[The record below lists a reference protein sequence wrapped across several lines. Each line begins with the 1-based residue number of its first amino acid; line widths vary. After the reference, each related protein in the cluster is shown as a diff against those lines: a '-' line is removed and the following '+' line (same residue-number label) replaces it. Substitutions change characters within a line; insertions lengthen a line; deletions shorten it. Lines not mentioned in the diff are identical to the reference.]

1 MAATVSAASSRKR
14 GFADILDDPFP
25 LPLHHLAKR
34 GRCSSSAASAAEL
47 GVSLEFDPIEVLQL
61 IFPHED
67 PQLLKSFLEAS
78 GNVLDAAIR
87 GFKHHLQSHTDTEI
101 TETVSGDTGNEVF
114 SPKVESDLSAM
125 NIPSNG
131 SEWAELVVK
140 EMSSALDLVDA
151 KNRAFRILDL
161 FEKSTAECTSPDEMR
176 KMREEHKILK
186 LMLGGLLEQNGVLK
200 RAFLKQHTRL
210 NDYEKKMSQERSQI
224 IDAYEKEIKA
234 LQHRNYV
241 LSYHLAQAT
250 QHGIISGHCNPDLVF
265 SLQVCNRCK
274 AEQRSME
281 QYLFLATVLILSLAF
296 VKLRPRNN
304 GENPPP
310 GPWQLPVIGS
320 LHHLTG
326 ALPHR
331 ALRDLARCHGELM
344 LLRLGE
350 LPVVVASSPAA
361 AREVMRTHD
370 AAFATRPQTATLRA
384 LTRDGLG
391 VAFAPQGEHWRCL
404 RKLCVTELLG
414 ARRVRCLRGG
424 REAEAAFLVASVA
437 SMSASTTTSE
447 PVNVSSLV
455 ARYVTDAVVRAVVG
469 DRISD
474 RDAFL
479 ERLEEGVKV
488 AAGFTLADVFPS
500 SRLARALSGA
510 ARRAEAHSREMT
522 RLMDGVIEEH
532 CQRRAAAA
540 AGWPDEE
547 DEDLLDVLLRIQK
560 DGGLQIHLDMG
571 TIRVVIIDL
580 FSAGSETTGTT
591 LQWAMAEL
599 MRNPAALR
607 KAQAE
612 VRGVLAGQSHV
623 TEDALPDLHYL
634 HLVIK
639 ETLRLHVAVP
649 LLLPRECQEP
659 RRRVLGYDVP
669 ERAMVL
675 VNAWAICRD
684 AAVWGPDAEEF
695 RPERF
700 DGGGGAVDFR
710 GTDFEFVPFGAGRR
724 MCPGVAF
731 AVAIMELGLA
741 SLLFHF
747 DWELAGGAAPGELDM
762 AEGLGITARRKND
775 LWLHA
780 TVRVP
785 VPNTDTS

>member
-1 MAATVSAASSRKR
+1 
-14 GFADILDDPFP
+14 
-25 LPLHHLAKR
+25 
-34 GRCSSSAASAAEL
+34 
-47 GVSLEFDPIEVLQL
+47 
-61 IFPHED
+61 
-67 PQLLKSFLEAS
+67 
-78 GNVLDAAIR
+78 
-87 GFKHHLQSHTDTEI
+87 
-101 TETVSGDTGNEVF
+101 
-114 SPKVESDLSAM
+114 
-125 NIPSNG
+125 
-131 SEWAELVVK
+131 
-140 EMSSALDLVDA
+140 
-151 KNRAFRILDL
+151 
-161 FEKSTAECTSPDEMR
+161 
-176 KMREEHKILK
+176 
-186 LMLGGLLEQNGVLK
+186 
-200 RAFLKQHTRL
+200 
-210 NDYEKKMSQERSQI
+210 
-224 IDAYEKEIKA
+224 
-234 LQHRNYV
+234 
-241 LSYHLAQAT
+241 
-250 QHGIISGHCNPDLVF
+250 
-265 SLQVCNRCK
+265 
-274 AEQRSME
+274 ME
-281 QYLFLATVLILSLAF
+281 QYLFLATLLILSLAF

-320 LHHLTG
+320 LHHLAG

-331 ALRDLARCHGELM
+331 ALRDLAARHGELM

-414 ARRVRCLRGG
+414 ARRVRCLRRA
-424 REAEAAFLVASVA
+424 REAEAAALVASL
-437 SMSASTTTSE
+437 STTTPE

-500 SRLARALSGA
+500 SRLARALSGT

-532 CQRRAAAA
+532 RQRRAAT
-540 AGWPDEE
+540 GWRDEE

-560 DGGLQIHLDMG
+560 DGGLQIPLDMG
-571 TIRVVIIDL
+571 TIRAIIIVSSPTL
-580 FSAGSETTGTT
+580 SPHKCSTKFFS
-591 LQWAMAEL
+591 LQGL

-612 VRGVLAGQSHV
+612 VRGVLAGHSHV

-659 RRRVLGYDVP
+659 RLRVLGYDVP

-684 AAVWGPDAEEF
+684 TAVWGPDAEEF

-700 DGGGGAVDFR
+700 DGGAVDFK

-747 DWELAGGAAPGELDM
+747 DWELAGGTAAGELDM
-762 AEGLGITARRKND
+762 AEGLGITARRKSD

-780 TVRVP
+780 TVSVP
-785 VPNTDTS
+785 VPNTETS